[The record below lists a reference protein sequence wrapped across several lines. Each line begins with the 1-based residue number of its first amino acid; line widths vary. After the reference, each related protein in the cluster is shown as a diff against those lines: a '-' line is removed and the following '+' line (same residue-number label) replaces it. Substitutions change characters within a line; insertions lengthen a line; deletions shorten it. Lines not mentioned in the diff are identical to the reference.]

1 MQIKRKLDEDMTM
14 INNSTEEIPLKSVL
28 EGVTVE
34 VVMPTMVEDETNSSR
49 NSSTKEKS

>member
-1 MQIKRKLDEDMTM
+1 MPIKTKLVEDRTM

-34 VVMPTMVEDETNSSR
+34 VVMPTLVEDETNSSC
-49 NSSTKEKS
+49 NSSSKENS